1 MLQLVTTWALPA
13 LAVGGLAL
21 LTLGFAVLIGRW
33 IDAQSNTVL
42 DEPRHPRRHVSNHAG
57 DGRETETGGGGV

>member
-42 DEPRHPRRHVSNHAG
+42 DEPRHSRRHMSGRTG
-57 DGRETETGGGGV
+57 DGRGTETGGGA